1 VIPGVSGVNLRD
13 WNRAKYKYKKMNDK
27 SLLYLWKE
35 RTLYL
40 GRLDEPLHLLQ
51 GAATLCVSLEGL
63 MSIRLPGSDHLI
75 ETRSVLLPPDCS
87 VYIDTRGHL
96 IANLNLDV
104 MGSDYHYL
112 SKRMGQRCTNVHLDL
127 EYETDFRSKLS
138 ALHRGGF
145 GSDEAKELLYHALR
159 PDNHAEFSCDNRV
172 QRVVQKIQSAIDHN
186 LPIEQ
191 LASSVNL
198 STPRLVQL
206 FKKQTGVPIR
216 RYRQWHRLYVTASH
230 IGKGK
235 NLTEAAIA
243 AGFVDLSHCTHT
255 FHQMLGVRPSYF
267 LQRPNE
273 IRVITE
279 GDYSPETAVSTA

>member
-1 VIPGVSGVNLRD
+1 
-13 WNRAKYKYKKMNDK
+13 MNNK

-40 GRLDEPLHLLQ
+40 GRLDEPLHLSQ

-63 MSIRLPGSDHLI
+63 MSIQLPESDQVL

-87 VYIDTRGHL
+87 VYIDTKGYL

-112 SKRMGQRCTNVHLDL
+112 RERMRRVCANVHLDL
-127 EYETDFRSKLS
+127 EHEVSLRSELS
-138 ALHRGGF
+138 ALHCGGF
-145 GSDEAKELLYHALR
+145 SSDEAKAVLYRSLR
-159 PDNHAEFSCDNRV
+159 PDNQSQFTCDNRV
-172 QRVVQKIQSAIDHN
+172 QRVVQKIQGAIDHN

-191 LASSVNL
+191 LARSVNL

-216 RYRQWHRLYVTASH
+216 RYRQWHRLYVTASN
-230 IGKGK
+230 IGKGM
-235 NLTEAAIA
+235 NLTEAALA
-243 AGFVDLSHCTHT
+243 AGFVDLSHCTNT

-267 LQRPNE
+267 LQRPDD
-273 IRVITE
+273 ILVITQS
-279 GDYSPETAVSTA
+279 DHSPEIDLSTA